1 MKTLKRHWQRIPRPL
16 RACLNLLSIGL
27 LLVTFYV
34 SVGAPT
40 LRERLDFR
48 RLERANLVGPSEIL
62 LEMEPEDYDY
72 THLIL
77 AETDAGVITYVSGYA
92 WGSGFNYHEKTGDV
106 TLVTAPYGLVGW
118 GGRSLRISLPVFV
131 VDDHPEALRAEV
143 DLDIVGAYALSSEE
157 ESPLDHHY
165 TLSARREQEG
175 FFRFSIDLP
184 AHYFTEHGP
193 DGYALD
199 LLAKKFTNYFNVFR
213 PVSSADITATVRLY
227 DSAGQLIARRE
238 LTIAST

>member
-1 MKTLKRHWQRIPRPL
+1 
-16 RACLNLLSIGL
+16 
-27 LLVTFYV
+27 
-34 SVGAPT
+34 
-40 LRERLDFR
+40 
-48 RLERANLVGPSEIL
+48 
-62 LEMEPEDYDY
+62 MEPENYDY

-77 AETDAGVITYVSGYA
+77 AETDAGVITYVSGYT

-106 TLVTAPYGLVGW
+106 TLVTAPYGFIGW
-118 GGRSLRISLPVFV
+118 GGRSIGRSLPVFI

-175 FFRFSIDLP
+175 FFRFSVELPDLHP
-184 AHYFTEHGP
+184 DTCHGP

-199 LLAKKFTNYFNVFR
+199 LLAKKFTNYFNVVR

-227 DSAGQLIARRE
+227 DGAGQLIAQRE
-238 LTIAST
+238 LTISST